1 MSTEMY
7 YFLETILRPD
17 LSLTKKFNLQMAM
30 MVHFYTAIVE
40 SILTWS
46 ITIWY
51 AASTAKDKS
60 RLQRISRS
68 TENVIGCNFPSLQ
81 DLRATGP

>member
-1 MSTEMY
+1 MN
-7 YFLETILRPD
+7 FLRL
-17 LSLTKKFNLQMAM
+17 LKMFNLPKAM
-30 MVHFYTAIVE
+30 MVHVYTTIVE
-40 SILTWS
+40 SILTCS

-51 AASTAKDKS
+51 ATSTAKDKS